1 MTTPS
6 PVSGPSPA
14 DTNLTLQGDIDGVA
28 APVAA
33 APNDDS
39 SAPARSSRRWL
50 RPALSGLVS
59 VAIVVAVFWYFI
71 PQYTSVS
78 DIWSSIQAMTW
89 LELTSLV
96 IAALWNLATYG
107 LVVMT
112 TTPGLRYPQAEV
124 STQASTAVANTV
136 PGGGA
141 IGMALIYSMFGSWGF
156 SRSRTSV
163 SLVVSGVWNNFVKL
177 GMPVVAL
184 ALLVLQGKTG
194 GGRVLAATLGMAA
207 LIMAIVLLTLL
218 LKSESAA
225 RQVGLGTARVASA
238 LRKPFGKAPVHGWD
252 LATVKFRRRTQL
264 LIRARWIYITAMTLI
279 SHLSLFFVLLLAL
292 RHVGVS
298 QDEVS
303 WIEIL
308 AVFAFARLLTAIPLT
323 PGGLGIVDVA
333 LITGLAAAGGARPE
347 VAAAVLVYRALT
359 YVLPIPV
366 GLACYLF
373 WKRNHSWRR
382 APGAAPRTDLVPES
396 A

>member
-1 MTTPS
+1 MTKRS
-6 PVSGPSPA
+6 PVSGSGPA
-14 DTNLTLQGDIDGVA
+14 DTNLTLQHDVDGVA
-28 APVAA
+28 APVAP

-207 LIMAIVLLTLL
+207 LIAAIVLLTLL
-218 LKSESAA
+218 LRSESAA
-225 RQVGLGTARVASA
+225 RQIGLGAARVATA
-238 LRKPFGKAPVHGWD
+238 LRKPLGRAPVHGWD
-252 LATVKFRRRTQL
+252 LATVKFRQRTQL

-323 PGGLGIVDVA
+323 PGGLGIVEVA
-333 LITGLAAAGGARPE
+333 LITGLASAGGARPE

-359 YVLPIPV
+359 FVLPVPL
-366 GLACYLF
+366 GLGCYLF

>member
-1 MTTPS
+1 MTTPT
-6 PVSGPSPA
+6 PASGSGPA
-14 DTNLTLQGDIDGVA
+14 DTNLKLQGDIGDA
-28 APVAA
+28 AVPVAP
-33 APNDDS
+33 APEDDS
-39 SAPARSSRRWL
+39 TSARSSRRWL

-59 VAIVVAVFWYFI
+59 VAIVVVVFWYFI

-89 LELTSLV
+89 LELTTLV
-96 IAALWNLATYG
+96 LAAIWNLATYG
-107 LVVMT
+107 WVVMT
-112 TTPGLRYPQAEV
+112 TTPGLTYPQAEV

-194 GGRVLAATLGMAA
+194 GGRVVTATIGMAA
-207 LIMAIVLLTLL
+207 LIAAIVLLTLL

-225 RQVGLGTARVASA
+225 RQIGLGAARVATA

-252 LATVKFRRRTQL
+252 LATVKFRQRTQL
-264 LIRARWIYITAMTLI
+264 LIRARWIYITAVTLV

-292 RHVGVS
+292 RHIGVS
-298 QDEVS
+298 EKEVS
-303 WIEIL
+303 WVEAL

-323 PGGLGIVDVA
+323 PGGVGLVDVA
-333 LITGLAAAGGARPE
+333 LIAGLANAGGARAE

>member
-1 MTTPS
+1 MTTPT
-6 PVSGPSPA
+6 PASGSGPA
-14 DTNLTLQGDIDGVA
+14 DTNLKQGDIGDAAVPA
-28 APVAA
+28 AP
-33 APNDDS
+33 APEDDS
-39 SAPARSSRRWL
+39 AASARSGRRWL

-71 PQYTSVS
+71 PQFTSVS

-89 LELTSLV
+89 LELTTLV
-96 IAALWNLATYG
+96 IAALWNLVTYG
-107 LVVMT
+107 LVMMS
-112 TTPGLRYPQAEV
+112 TTPGLRYAQAEV

-141 IGMALIYSMFGSWGF
+141 IGMALIYSMLGSWGF
-156 SRSRTSV
+156 SRSRISV

-184 ALLVLQGKTG
+184 ALLVLGGNTG
-194 GGRVLAATLGMAA
+194 GGRVVAAIIGLAA
-207 LIMAIVLLTLL
+207 LITAIVLLTLL
-218 LKSESAA
+218 LRSESAA
-225 RQVGLGTARVASA
+225 RQVGLGTARVATA

-252 LATVKFRRRTQL
+252 LATVKFRQRTQL
-264 LIRARWIYITAMTLI
+264 LIRARWIYITAITLI
-279 SHLSLFFVLLLAL
+279 SHLSLYFVLLLAL

-303 WIEIL
+303 WVEVL

-323 PGGLGIVDVA
+323 PGGLGIIEVA
-333 LITGLAAAGGARPE
+333 LITGLAAAGGGRAD

-359 YVLPIPV
+359 FVLPIPL
-366 GLACYLF
+366 GLGCYLF
-373 WKRNHSWRR
+373 WKRNRSWRR

>member
-1 MTTPS
+1 MTTPT
-6 PVSGPSPA
+6 PASGSSPA
-14 DTNLTLQGDIDGVA
+14 ESNVTLQGDIGGVTVPA
-28 APVAA
+28 APAA
-33 APNDDS
+33 DDDATPS
-39 SAPARSSRRWL
+39 ARSGRRWI

-71 PQYTSVS
+71 PQFTSVS

-89 LELTSLV
+89 LELTTLV

-107 LVVMT
+107 MVMMS
-112 TTPGLRYPQAEV
+112 TTPGLRYAQAEV

-141 IGMALIYSMFGSWGF
+141 IGMALIYSMLGSWGF

-184 ALLVLQGKTG
+184 ALLVLGGKTG
-194 GGRVLAATLGMAA
+194 GGRVVAATLGLAA
-207 LIMAIVLLTLL
+207 LITAIVLLTLL
-218 LKSESAA
+218 LRSESAA
-225 RQVGLGTARVASA
+225 RQVGLRTARVAST

-252 LATVKFRRRTQL
+252 RATVKFRQRTQL
-264 LIRARWIYITAMTLI
+264 LIRARWIYITAITLI
-279 SHLSLFFVLLLAL
+279 SHLSLYFVLLLAL
-292 RHVGVS
+292 RHIGVS

-303 WIEIL
+303 WVEVL

-323 PGGLGIVDVA
+323 PGGLGIVEVA

-359 YVLPIPV
+359 FVLPIPL
-366 GLACYLF
+366 GLGCYLF
-373 WKRNHSWRR
+373 WKRNRSWRR